1 MARRRI
7 SEQPTSRLAIWARR
21 IALFSLAATL
31 IAIIIVRSGALEIVP
46 ALSTLAGALALALVA
61 ILLAFGA
68 GISIWNDGV
77 GGIREAVTALL
88 LGLALIAYPLYIGVK
103 AYRLP
108 AIYDVTTDP
117 IDPPRFEAIARL
129 RPRDANPVTYAG
141 LYTAEQQRIAYS
153 DIEPDLT
160 TASPQEA
167 YDAVLKVIG
176 KRKWH
181 VVDARPPQAA
191 APRDGLVEAI
201 ARTPILGF
209 RDDVVVRVRA
219 TQEGARIDVRSA
231 SRYGRHDLGTNAERV
246 RALIDEVDD
255 RFGRAGAGK
264 EAAARRPKPAQAG
277 GQGQF
282 GQTVSAADRRRA
294 LGRDHAARDQV
305 FQMGQYRQRSRAGEP
320 RIEPDI
326 DRPHQRRD
334 VGRAF
339 AEPPQDRFL
348 ATLPVTDIALH
359 EARRVAHRSAV
370 AGEVDRLAPPRQL
383 FQRGHVV
390 AHGAVGRRDDRGRPR
405 HHVVAGKDQ
414 VGFLERIGHVVRG
427 VSRGR
432 QRLDGPAVAGYDRAV
447 GERDVG
453 AEVHVAAGVEPAG
466 LADMQRPRRR
476 GAGPRRTQS
485 RRSPP

>member
-31 IAIIIVRSGALEIVP
+31 IAVIIVRSGALEIVP

-68 GISIWNDGV
+68 GISIWNEGV

-88 LGLALIAYPLYIGVK
+88 LGLALIAYPLYAGIK

-141 LYTAEQQRIAYS
+141 LYTAEQQRVAYS

-167 YDAVLKVIG
+167 YNAVLKVIG

-181 VVDARPPQAA
+181 VVDARPPQAV

-201 ARTPILGF
+201 ARTPLLGF
-209 RDDVVVRVRA
+209 RDDVVVRVRP

-246 RALIDEVDD
+246 RALIDEVDVIL
-255 RFGRAGAGK
+255 ATPAPEKKQPAAAKPLQAAGK
-264 EAAARRPKPAQAG
+264 GSSVKR
-277 GQGQF
+277 
-282 GQTVSAADRRRA
+282 
-294 LGRDHAARDQV
+294 
-305 FQMGQYRQRSRAGEP
+305 
-320 RIEPDI
+320 
-326 DRPHQRRD
+326 
-334 VGRAF
+334 
-339 AEPPQDRFL
+339 
-348 ATLPVTDIALH
+348 
-359 EARRVAHRSAV
+359 
-370 AGEVDRLAPPRQL
+370 
-383 FQRGHVV
+383 
-390 AHGAVGRRDDRGRPR
+390 
-405 HHVVAGKDQ
+405 
-414 VGFLERIGHVVRG
+414 
-427 VSRGR
+427 
-432 QRLDGPAVAGYDRAV
+432 
-447 GERDVG
+447 
-453 AEVHVAAGVEPAG
+453 
-466 LADMQRPRRR
+466 
-476 GAGPRRTQS
+476 
-485 RRSPP
+485 